1 MSMKSD
7 RTEYE
12 CFRISRAQSA
22 EKFAV
27 SQKLNSGFYAC
38 IKKPEFEAR
47 KTLQTEDFQWSKL
60 TKAVSQPY
68 LSS

>member
-1 MSMKSD
+1 MKTYTQSVSLFPLYD
-7 RTEYE
+7 KM
-12 CFRISRAQSA
+12 IPRA
-22 EKFAV
+22 E
-27 SQKLNSGFYAC
+27 NSGFYAC